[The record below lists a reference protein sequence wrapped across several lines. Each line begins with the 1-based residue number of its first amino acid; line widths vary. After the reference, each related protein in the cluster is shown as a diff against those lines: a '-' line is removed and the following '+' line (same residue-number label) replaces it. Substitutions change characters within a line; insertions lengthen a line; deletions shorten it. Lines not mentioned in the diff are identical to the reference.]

1 MRDPYQVLGIPSTAT
16 DEEVKKAYRN
26 LPGNITQTITMT
38 TPWRTWPKS
47 G

>member
-16 DEEVKKAYRN
+16 DEEVKRHTGT

-38 TPWRTWPKS
+38 TPWRTWPRS